1 MNPNQQP
8 TGNDQARNA
17 QSSGLS
23 QLSNVGIT
31 PSEAA
36 RLLAARR
43 SELRQQQAPT
53 GPEADAGSA
62 PDEIEPPDGDEIE
75 TEALAGDGLA
85 DDDADAAEGLAPEEG
100 NEQPED
106 DGAVSDDAV
115 LVLDGDEIT
124 IGEIKQWREGAM
136 RQADYQR
143 KTQVLAQK
151 AEAISQLEER
161 LNGFSH
167 AINRD
172 FQSRME
178 AAAKAL
184 KPFSEIDW
192 AKLAETNP
200 QQYNAQKVRFEQ
212 ARAAAM
218 AVQQQWNNFLKEYEE
233 LAQQSLQ
240 LRAKAALPEIK
251 ARIKGW
257 DDAMYAERLSF
268 VQSTYGAE
276 PSVLTKVVDPWFWE
290 MANDAYKYRQGQA
303 LPEKLKS
310 GKQVVK
316 PIPKALQKG
325 AARTMGKPQTVSSVQ
340 KQLQSLPLNASQS
353 QREALAVKLLQARRG
368 QAMQRQARS

>member
-1 MNPNQQP
+1 MNQTQQP

-23 QLSNVGIT
+23 QLSNAGIT
-31 PSEAA
+31 PSDAT

-43 SELRQQQAPT
+43 SELRQQNAPT

-62 PDEIEPPDGDEIE
+62 PDEIESIEADEVE
-75 TEALAGDGLA
+75 TEALAGDEPA
-85 DDDADAAEGLAPEEG
+85 DELTDETEGLAPDEG

-106 DGAVSDDAV
+106 EAAVSDDAV
-115 LVLDGDEIT
+115 LLLDGDEIT

-143 KTQVLAQK
+143 KTQVLSQK
-151 AEAISQLEER
+151 AEAITQLEER

-178 AAAKAL
+178 AAARAL

-200 QQYNAQKVRFEQ
+200 AQYNAQKVKFEQ

-218 AVQQQWNNFLKEYEE
+218 GVQQQWNGFLQEYEQI
-233 LAQQSLQ
+233 AQQTLQ
-240 LRAKAALPEIK
+240 MRAKAALPEIK
-251 ARIKGW
+251 QRIKGW

-268 VQSTYGAE
+268 VKDTYGAE
-276 PSVLTKVVDPWFWE
+276 PAVLTKVVDPWFWE
-290 MANDAYKYRQGQA
+290 LANDAHKYRQGKA
-303 LPEKLKS
+303 LPEQM
-310 GKQVVK
+310 GKKAVLK

-325 AARTMGKPQTVSSVQ
+325 ATRAVGRQQTVSGAQ
-340 KQLQSLPLNASQS
+340 KQLQSLPPNASQS

-368 QAMQRQARS
+368 QGNRRQARS